1 MRIIMKLPFATALMM
16 TAMLGSAAAQTPPKP
31 SDIKAKPV
39 ATVPIRPNGTPDTV
53 AKAKEQSDRLA
64 IQSDLAWINLYNGAI
79 NGEASDRLVAA
90 IKTFQK
96 YHKTQE
102 TGTLTAQERSTLAA
116 EAKKLRDNVGWAVI
130 TDPLT
135 GSRIGLPQK
144 LLPQVISDVNGTKW
158 SSTTGA
164 IQVEFAR
171 RKEAGATTTTIADKE
186 KKVAGRQVTYSVVKP
201 DFFVLAGTQGQKKFY
216 IRGQTRNDE
225 VRTLI
230 ALYDQATEP
239 TMGPV
244 TVAMSSAFNPF
255 PLLSAQAAPP
265 PRKKVEYST
274 GIVVDTDGAIL
285 VDRQATE
292 ACDTIV
298 VPSFGNAARIANDKD
313 SELALIHIYGA
324 SDLKPLGIAS
334 SGAGKSNVSIVG
346 IADPQS
352 QGGRSVVTSQAATLT
367 QAGTETTLSPEP
379 GLGFSGAAAID
390 GDGKFTGMVRLKPAV
405 VAGPTGGPLPA
416 QALLVS
422 ADTVRKFLKANNV
435 AAVSNQTDA
444 KASLLRVICIRK

>member
-16 TAMLGSAAAQTPPKP
+16 TAMLGSGAAQTPPKP
-31 SDIKAKPV
+31 SDIKPKPV
-39 ATVPIRPNGTPDTV
+39 ATVPIRPDGTPNAA
-53 AKAKEQSDRLA
+53 AKAKEQTERLS

-79 NGEASDRLVAA
+79 NGEASDRFVAA

-96 YHKTQE
+96 NHKTQD
-102 TGTLTAQERSTLAA
+102 TGILMPQERSTLAA
-116 EAKKLRDNVGWAVI
+116 EAKKLRDNVGWTVI
-130 TDPLT
+130 TDSLT

-158 SSTTGA
+158 SSATGA

-171 RKEAGATTTTIADKE
+171 RKEAGATTATVADKE

-201 DFFVLAGTQGQKKFY
+201 DFFVLAGTQGLKKFY
-216 IRGQTRNDE
+216 IRGQTKNDE
-225 VRTLI
+225 VRILT
-230 ALYDQATEP
+230 ALYDQATEG
-239 TMGPV
+239 TMTPV

-255 PLLSAQAAPP
+255 PALSAQAAPP

-274 GIVVDTDGAIL
+274 GIVVNTDGAIL

-324 SDLKPLGIAS
+324 SDLKPLGMAS
-334 SGAGKSNVSIVG
+334 GSAAKPNVSIFG

-352 QGGRSVVTSQAATLT
+352 QGGRSAVTSQAATVT
-367 QAGTETTLSPEP
+367 PAGPEIALSPGP
-379 GLGFSGAAAID
+379 GLGFSGAATID
-390 GDGKFTGMVRLKPAV
+390 SDGKFAGIARLKPAV

-435 AAVSNQTDA
+435 TTPSNQTDA